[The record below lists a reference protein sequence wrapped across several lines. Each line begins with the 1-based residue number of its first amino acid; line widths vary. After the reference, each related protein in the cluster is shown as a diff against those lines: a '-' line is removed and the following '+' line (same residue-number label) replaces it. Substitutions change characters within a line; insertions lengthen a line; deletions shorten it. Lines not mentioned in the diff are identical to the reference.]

1 MHVILTVI
9 GFTMVKMGFDLSD
22 NLFEYQSGLL
32 LDCVVPGL
40 EGVGISLDLLEQ
52 LI

>member
-1 MHVILTVI
+1 M
-9 GFTMVKMGFDLSD
+9 GKMGFDLPD
-22 NLFEYQSGLL
+22 NVCEYESGLL

-40 EGVGISLDLLEQ
+40 EGVRISLDLLEQ